1 MLRDDDR
8 VLIVTS
14 LTATLSRVPVRQT
27 LQAALPVEAMRQLRD
42 DLGLPGSYAEAIVT
56 ICEADQWNNSPPWL
70 LRLLGLLT
78 PTAEIDLIRARLEN
92 PPRPPDPWTS
102 TLLVT
107 EMPFLD
113 RGTVRTKLARLN
125 SKDGA
130 LKPIL
135 VVGGAT
141 RSGKSWTRQFIEHL
155 YYSKAAKF
163 EYVLVRFRADQGAA
177 SSPEAL
183 ARDIL
188 GSFSIRTDS
197 LPSAFFT
204 NTTNLELWP
213 GELAK
218 KVLSEARKDGTVR
231 WIVLDGFAG
240 ETLRDDTRKFIIG
253 LAEQLTASSLNAES
267 FRLILLGF
275 DRPAATL
282 GPGRVDPDTTQPV
295 TQTDVLTCV
304 NEILAF
310 ANRPQTE
317 ADDTLQRVMRDLPNG
332 EARMEELQL
341 RLADVLITARDAN
354 V

>member
-1 MLRDDDR
+1 MLRDEER
-8 VLIVTS
+8 GLIVTS
-14 LTATLSRVPVRQT
+14 LTVTLSKVPVRPT

-56 ICEADQWNNSPPWL
+56 ICENDQWNNSPPWL
-70 LRLLGLLT
+70 VKLLGLLPST
-78 PTAEIDLIRARLEN
+78 PDIDLIKARLAN
-92 PPRPPDPWTS
+92 PPRAPDPWKS

-113 RGTVRTKLARLN
+113 RATVRTKLARLTG
-125 SKDGA
+125 SGGA
-130 LKPIL
+130 MKPIL

-141 RSGKSWTRQFIEHL
+141 RTGKSWTRLFIEHL

-188 GSFSIRTDS
+188 GSFSVRTDS
-197 LPSAFFT
+197 LPTSFFT

-240 ETLRDDTRKFIIG
+240 ETLRDDTRKFITG

-304 NEILAF
+304 QEILAF
-310 ANRPQTE
+310 ANRPATE
-317 ADDTLQRVMRDLPNG
+317 ADDTVQRVMRDLPNG
-332 EARMEELQL
+332 EQRMEELQL
-341 RLADVLITARDAN
+341 RLADVLLTAREAD